1 MSVQLPDAAS
11 TWRTQAVMRQ
21 VDQLVRSTPG
31 VAHTLTVTGQSFV
44 LGATGSNFGTMFV
57 ILEPFED
64 RKGDVNKNSFLILR
78 NLNAR
83 LLREV
88 QDAQVLL
95 LPPPP
100 VQGLGTAG
108 GYRIMVEDRGSL
120 GPQGLQ
126 REVNGLIRGIT
137 Q

>member
-57 ILEPFED
+57 ILEPFEVRKND
-64 RKGDVNKNSFLILR
+64 RSKNGFAILQKLTAT
-78 NLNAR
+78 LN
-83 LLREV
+83 REI
-88 QDAQVLL
+88 QDAQILA
-95 LPPPP
+95 LPAPP
-100 VQGLGTAG
+100 VNGLSPAG

-126 REVNGLIRGIT
+126 TE
-137 Q
+137 